1 METTQTSVVTKKR
14 RRYPGIVNKVCFG
27 ALCIL
32 CTRCS
37 YVFALLSLSTKE
49 LYGLTA
55 GRSVHQYSGSTG
67 KVICLGADSNHDS
80 VMLVKESTETVA
92 EIGMDIDSR
101 LFESLPTSLNDK
113 EGAAKYRSTPSYLSL
128 SLDEMTELAS
138 YFCDEAAFPTLQ
150 PCDYHDMYRLQ
161 QALFKRAQQKQ
172 QQLSDLKDKS
182 SADGVREEVVVAAA
196 LIQKL
201 LRRALGDLI
210 LIQKVESKLGPNSRK
225 LFFPNDGFFPAGT
238 KKKLYALQ
246 RHLKLMCTISI
257 YAIIQFEQNLAAAMD
272 ALHRLET
279 SIYSI
284 REIPDSDQMPNH
296 ELGANISTDIGGHIN
311 GQLKLQIL
319 PTCATYKAIIVGWSR
334 QLQKYISASYKSP
347 PPLSA
352 LRCAEQAQIV
362 LNKMI
367 DRAVNTPNFIL
378 TRNTFNIV
386 LNAWAE
392 VAKGAEAH
400 NLLNRMNDL
409 SSNIEISYHQ
419 NLPNQVKDIK
429 KTDGTTNNAQT
440 SQHLSPI
447 RPDLLSYNIVLK
459 AYAKEQAKIRS
470 QGENNLLQGQN
481 SVNGNIFSS
490 TYESSTPCRE
500 AEKLLKHMEE
510 ISNNNSNTRIVPDR
524 ISYTCVIDAL
534 ASSFECD
541 APLKAEAILNR
552 MEKLYRDTRKE
563 SVRPDTIA
571 YNSVLLAFSKFCE
584 QNDSLHNREGADN
597 YGERCEKMLRRM
609 ERLYNEGENP
619 DARPDTYSYNSVM
632 NTW

>member
-1 METTQTSVVTKKR
+1 M
-14 RRYPGIVNKVCFG
+14 
-27 ALCIL
+27 
-32 CTRCS
+32 
-37 YVFALLSLSTKE
+37 
-49 LYGLTA
+49 
-55 GRSVHQYSGSTG
+55 
-67 KVICLGADSNHDS
+67 
-80 VMLVKESTETVA
+80 
-92 EIGMDIDSR
+92 
-101 LFESLPTSLNDK
+101 
-113 EGAAKYRSTPSYLSL
+113 
-128 SLDEMTELAS
+128 
-138 YFCDEAAFPTLQ
+138 
-150 PCDYHDMYRLQ
+150 
-161 QALFKRAQQKQ
+161 
-172 QQLSDLKDKS
+172 
-182 SADGVREEVVVAAA
+182 
-196 LIQKL
+196 
-201 LRRALGDLI
+201 
-210 LIQKVESKLGPNSRK
+210 ESKLGPTSSK
-225 LFFPNDGFFPAGT
+225 IFFANDGFFPAGT

-257 YAIIQFEQNLAAAMD
+257 YSTIQFEQNLEAAMD

-279 SIYSI
+279 SIYSLSK
-284 REIPDSDQMPNH
+284 IPDSDQIPNH
-296 ELGANISTDIGGHIN
+296 ELRANKSSDIGGHIN
-311 GQLKLQIL
+311 GQFKLQIL
-319 PTCATYKAIIVGWSR
+319 PTCATYKAIIIGWSR
-334 QLQKYISASYKSP
+334 QLQKYVAASYKSP

-409 SSNIEISYHQ
+409 SSNFEISYHQ
-419 NLPNQVKDIK
+419 NLPNQVKALK
-429 KTDGTTNNAQT
+429 NTDGTINNAQT

-470 QGENNLLQGQN
+470 QGENNLTQGQH
-481 SVNGNIFSS
+481 SVYGNIFIS
-490 TYESSTPCRE
+490 TYETSTPCRE
-500 AEKLLKHMEE
+500 AEKLLKQMED
-510 ISNNNSNTRIVPDR
+510 ISNNNSNTRIIPDR

-584 QNDSLHNREGADN
+584 KNDSLHSGEGADN